1 MSGTDGAGRRLGGL
15 PIEEVVVV
23 ERGVVRVLDVAQ
35 VVLADKGILVVEVL
49 GEQRRDAVVA
59 AVGREAGAAGAVR
72 DGAVGGEALVGVAR
86 KVRAEQIRAET
97 AVAVARV
104 ALDATK
110 ELLLGAEGALLDE

>member
-1 MSGTDGAGRRLGGL
+1 M
-15 PIEEVVVV
+15 
-23 ERGVVRVLDVAQ
+23 VRVLDVAQ

-72 DGAVGGEALVGVAR
+72 DGAVGGEALVNVAR
-86 KVRAEQIRAET
+86 KVRPEQIGAET

-104 ALDATK
+104 ALDAP
-110 ELLLGAEGALLDE
+110 EPLRLRALRALRRAAPAAAREVGLEG